1 MSVYA
6 AGITEV
12 EYFSPAYPDRAAVD
26 AAFDS
31 WDATTAN
38 WAAQCPTRG
47 HYAIDLHLV
56 PKEQVHFLVA
66 GKALHAGM
74 AVYYSHPDRQAAGPL
89 ALDVV
94 RAEWGDTP
102 ALPPRHKYA
111 HLTMGHV
118 EVIFKNYLDYAK
130 HRDANFKPLTFA
142 VEDLNLRDVVAAV
155 WRINGEGRVIFGESK
170 IIMNFPFTHAD
181 GQIENFLYAG
191 RPDLPIQQGGSV
203 LIMDH
208 KSTNSYLSDWYFSQY
223 RFSNQLRGYAK
234 MIQELTGAEI
244 NGALINGIYMG
255 DKAASVE
262 FKGTRFARY
271 GPFMY
276 LPGHLDE
283 AIQNQYWWKKT
294 HQWHRQQEFFPQH
307 TGKMCSGCPYDALCA
322 ATPRIRSHVA
332 KAEYRSGHTEFLD
345 L

>member
-1 MSVYA
+1 MSVDT
-6 AGITEV
+6 AGITEL
-12 EYFSPAYPDRAAVD
+12 EYFSPSYPDRAAVD

-47 HYAIDLHLV
+47 HYAIDLGLV

-66 GKALHAGM
+66 GRALHGGLCA
-74 AVYYSHPDRQAAGPL
+74 YYSSPDKEVGRKL

-94 RAEWGDTP
+94 VAEWGDTP
-102 ALPPRHKYA
+102 PLPSRHKYA
-111 HLTMGHV
+111 HLSLGHV
-118 EVIFKNYLDYAK
+118 EVIMKNYLDYAAK
-130 HRDANFKPLTFA
+130 RDSNFKPLTFA
-142 VEDLNLRDVVAAV
+142 LEDLNLQDVVAAV
-155 WRINGEGRVIFGESK
+155 WRINAEGRVIFGESK
-170 IIMNFPFTHAD
+170 IIMLFPMQRAD
-181 GQIENFLYAG
+181 GSIENFMYAG
-191 RPDLPIQQGGSV
+191 RPDLPVSQGGAT

-223 RFSNQLRGYAK
+223 RFSNQLRGYGK
-234 MIQELTGAEI
+234 MIQHLTGCDI
-244 NGALINGIYMG
+244 SGALINGIYMG
-255 DKAASVE
+255 DKAASDE
-262 FKGTRFARY
+262 FKGTRFARF

-283 AIQNQYWWKKT
+283 AILNQYWWKKT
-294 HQWHRQQEFFPQH
+294 HEWHKAQEYFPQH
-307 TGKMCSGCPYDALCA
+307 TGKMCSGCPYVELCA

-332 KAEYRSGHTEFLD
+332 RTEYRRGRTEFLD